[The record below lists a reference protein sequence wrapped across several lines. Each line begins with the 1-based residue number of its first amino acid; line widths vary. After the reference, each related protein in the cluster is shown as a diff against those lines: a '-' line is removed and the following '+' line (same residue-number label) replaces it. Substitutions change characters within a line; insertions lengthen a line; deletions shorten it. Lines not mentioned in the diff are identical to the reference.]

1 MRSLVFLATALA
13 AFVATAESPSP
24 APAGEILH
32 RTFVPS
38 AKRRHGEVRLTAQSN
53 QCVRVESVLFT
64 SQLARGFH
72 RIHEEETSLWP
83 EGAAFH
89 ADSKRYLAAL
99 DTARDQIH
107 KDSLDAG
114 DINAPVQ
121 AGAEK
126 HQVLIRFEL
135 RDGAGRIEIA
145 KAELEGTDGDGP
157 VRIVSTTP
165 LQALDVPA
173 EYVRRSFQRMLTRA
187 FDIPEAESDTWVSE
201 AGRKAGLNKP

>member
-99 DTARDQIH
+99 DAARDQIH

-145 KAELEGTDGDGP
+145 KAELEGTDGEGP
-157 VRIVSTTP
+157 VRILSTTP

-173 EYVRRSFQRMLTRA
+173 DYVRRSFQRMLTRA
-187 FDIPEAESDTWVSE
+187 FDITPVEADAWVLD

>member
-1 MRSLVFLATALA
+1 MRTPALLLLALTSFA
-13 AFVATAESPSP
+13 APAAPASP
-24 APAGEILH
+24 ADSEEILH
-32 RTFVPS
+32 RTFVRS
-38 AKRRHGEVRLTAQSN
+38 AKRRHGEVRLTAASN

-83 EGAAFH
+83 EGSAFH

-99 DTARDQIH
+99 DAAREEIH

-135 RDGAGRIEIA
+135 RGDAGRIEIA

-173 EYVRRSFQRMLTRA
+173 DYVRRSFQRMLTRA
-187 FDIPEAESDTWVSE
+187 FDIDPKEANAWVGE
-201 AGRKAGLNKP
+201 AGKKAGLNKP

>member
-1 MRSLVFLATALA
+1 MRSPALLAILLA
-13 AFVATAESPSP
+13 ALVSVAETPAP

-38 AKRRHGEVRLTAQSN
+38 AKRRHGEVRLTASSN
-53 QCVRVESVLFT
+53 QCLRVESVLFT

-83 EGAAFH
+83 EGSAFH
-89 ADSKRYLAAL
+89 ADSKRYLAVL
-99 DTARDQIH
+99 DAARDQIH

-121 AGAEK
+121 AGSEK

-135 RDGAGRIEIA
+135 RGDAGRIEIA
-145 KAELEGTDGDGP
+145 RAELAGTEGDGP
-157 VRIVSTTP
+157 VEILSSTP
-165 LQALDVPA
+165 LQTLDVPA

-187 FDIPEAESDTWVSE
+187 FDISAAEADAWVLD

>member
-1 MRSLVFLATALA
+1 MRTPALLLVLAS
-13 AFVATAESPSP
+13 FVANAEPSP
-24 APAGEILH
+24 APVDPGEVLH
-32 RTFVPS
+32 KTFVPS
-38 AKRRHGEVRLTAQSN
+38 AKRRHGEVRLTAASN

-83 EGAAFH
+83 EGSAFH

-99 DTARDQIH
+99 DAAREQIH

-135 RDGAGRIEIA
+135 RGDAGRIEIA

-165 LQALDVPA
+165 LQTLEVPA
-173 EYVRRSFQRMLTRA
+173 DYVRRSFQRMLARA
-187 FDIPEAESDTWVSE
+187 FDIAPAEADAWMID
-201 AGRKAGLNKP
+201 AGKKAGLNKP

>member
-1 MRSLVFLATALA
+1 MKSGALLALVFS
-13 AFVATAESPSP
+13 AFVANADTP
-24 APAGEILH
+24 APPEEILH
-32 RTFVPS
+32 RAFVPS
-38 AKRRHGEVRLTAQSN
+38 AKRRHGEVRLTAASN

-99 DTARDQIH
+99 DAARDQIH
-107 KDSLDAG
+107 QDSLDAG

-126 HQVLIRFEL
+126 HQVVIRFEL
-135 RDGAGRIEIA
+135 RGDAGRIEIA

-165 LQALDVPA
+165 LQTLDVPA
-173 EYVRRSFQRMLTRA
+173 DYVRRSFQRMLTRA
-187 FDIPEAESDTWVSE
+187 FDVAESEADAWVGE